1 MAAGR
6 EPPAAFGPA
15 DRALFE
21 LLSAQNLVLRAG
33 LCTLARLGVALR
45 KADPDRAAA
54 WADAISRHPV
64 YKAGQFLF
72 DLMEWEDFMLDGP
85 PPPLAPDLARDLAV
99 QLADILGLNSTIL
112 AEAELP
118 AAALPDLE
126 SGFYLYRDVVLGLIA
141 LATSSGRMA
150 LG

>member
-1 MAAGR
+1 MPP

-21 LLSAQNLVLRAG
+21 MLAAQNLVLRSG

-45 KADPDRAAA
+45 RADPERAAA
-54 WADAISRHPV
+54 WADALSVHPV

-85 PPPLAPDLARDLAV
+85 PPPLAADLARDVVNQVAETLKLKSMVEIDGGPIA
-99 QLADILGLNSTIL
+99 AD
-112 AEAELP
+112 LP
-118 AAALPDLE
+118 ELE
-126 SGFYLYRDVVLGLIA
+126 SGFYLYRDVVLGMISIS
-141 LATSSGRMA
+141 TGGMGS
-150 LG
+150 